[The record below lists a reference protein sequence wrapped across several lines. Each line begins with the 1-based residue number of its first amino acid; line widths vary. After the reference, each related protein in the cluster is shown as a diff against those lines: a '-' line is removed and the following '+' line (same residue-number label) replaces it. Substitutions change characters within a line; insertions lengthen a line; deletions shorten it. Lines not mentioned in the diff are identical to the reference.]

1 MTRSFIALIALVA
14 LSMCAFGHGHSLALE
29 KDVELEMADAFHGLG
44 HFEFLEEHEEPSTA
58 ASKREDAAPKPSPKR
73 LQCSC
78 TFKKANMQPVAK
90 GNSFIEESNRYKN
103 SFRGFPSRTYY
114 NLRRNN

>member
-44 HFEFLEEHEEPSTA
+44 HFEFLEEHEEPSNA

-73 LQCSC
+73 
-78 TFKKANMQPVAK
+78 FKTTA
-90 GNSFIEESNRYKN
+90 
-103 SFRGFPSRTYY
+103 
-114 NLRRNN
+114 